1 MNERKGTG
9 ADLGDL
15 LDPAHTAVLTME
27 LQRAVV
33 GDLATMGGLAEAAAE
48 TQTVANAARIC
59 RAGRAAGVRV
69 VHCTAQFRGDG
80 AGSARNC
87 KLLAMALDHNSEA
100 LAVGAPGIELIPEL
114 EAAPSDIVMPRL
126 HGLTPFTSTALDQVL
141 RNCGVTTVV
150 ATGVSLNVG
159 VVGLVLS
166 AVDLSYRVVVPDDA
180 VVGLPVDYGRTVMR
194 NTISLLA
201 TVTSTDAIVKAWSGG
216 GAGLV
221 G

>member
-1 MNERKGTG
+1 MNERKGAG
-9 ADLGDL
+9 AGTDLGDL
-15 LDPAHTAVLTME
+15 LDLARTAVVTME

-59 RAGRAAGVRV
+59 RAARAVGVRV
-69 VHCTAQFRGDG
+69 VHCTAQFRADG

-87 KLLAMALDHNSEA
+87 KLLAISLDHNSES
-100 LAVGAPGIELIPEL
+100 LAVGSPGTELVDEL
-114 EAAPSDIVMPRL
+114 EAGPADIVISRL

-141 RNCGVTTVV
+141 RNCGITTVV

-159 VVGLVLS
+159 IAGLVLS
-166 AVDLSYRVVVPDDA
+166 AVDLGYRVVVPDDA
-180 VVGLPVDYGRTVMR
+180 VVGLPVDYGRAVMR

-201 TVTSTDAIVKAWSGG
+201 TVTSTDAIAEAWSP
-216 GAGLV
+216 
-221 G
+221 

>member
-1 MNERKGTG
+1 MNERKGAGTG
-9 ADLGDL
+9 TDLGDL
-15 LDPAHTAVLTME
+15 LDPARTAVVTME

-33 GDLATMGGLAEAAAE
+33 GDLATMSGLAEAAAE

-59 RAGRAAGVRV
+59 RAARAVGVRV
-69 VHCTAQFRGDG
+69 VHCTAQFRADG

-87 KLLAMALDHNSEA
+87 KLLAISLDHNSES
-100 LAVGAPGIELIPEL
+100 LAVGSPGAELVDEL
-114 EAAPSDIVMPRL
+114 EAGPADIVISRL

-159 VVGLVLS
+159 IAGLVLS
-166 AVDLSYRVVVPDDA
+166 AVDLGYRVVVPADA
-180 VVGLPVDYGRTVMR
+180 VVGLPVDYGRAVMR

-201 TVTSTDAIVKAWSGG
+201 TVTSTDAIAEAWSP
-216 GAGLV
+216 
-221 G
+221 

>member
-1 MNERKGTG
+1 MNERKGAG
-9 ADLGDL
+9 AGTDLGDL
-15 LDPAHTAVLTME
+15 LDPARTAVVTME

-33 GDLATMGGLAEAAAE
+33 GDLATMGGLAETAAE

-59 RAGRAAGVRV
+59 RAARAAGARV
-69 VHCTAQFRGDG
+69 VHCTAQFRADG

-100 LAVGAPGIELIPEL
+100 LAEGSPGAELVAEL
-114 EAAPSDIVMPRL
+114 EADPSDIVISRL

-150 ATGVSLNVG
+150 AVGVSLNVG
-159 VVGLVLS
+159 IAGLVLS
-166 AVDLSYRVVVPDDA
+166 AVDLGYRVVVPDDA
-180 VVGLPVDYGRTVMR
+180 VVGLPADYGRAVMR

-201 TVTSTDAIVKAWSGG
+201 TVTSTAAIAKSWSI
-216 GAGLV
+216 LNH
-221 G
+221 

>member
-9 ADLGDL
+9 GRADLSDL
-15 LDPAHTAVLTME
+15 LDPNRTAVLTME

-59 RAGRAAGVRV
+59 RAARTAGVRV
-69 VHCTAQFRGDG
+69 VHCTAQFRADG

-87 KLLAMALDHNSEA
+87 KLLAVALDHNSEA
-100 LAVGAPGIELIPEL
+100 LAAGAPGAELIGEL
-114 EAAPSDIVMPRL
+114 EAGPADIVISRL

-141 RNCGVTTVV
+141 RNCGITTVV

-159 VVGLVLS
+159 IAGLVLS
-166 AVDLSYRVVVPDDA
+166 AVDLGYRVVVPDDA
-180 VVGLPVDYGRTVMR
+180 VVGLPVDYGRAVMR

-201 TVTSTDAIVKAWSGG
+201 TVTSTAAIIETWSS
-216 GAGLV
+216 
-221 G
+221 

>member
-1 MNERKGTG
+1 MNERKGSG
-9 ADLGDL
+9 AGTDLDDL
-15 LDPAHTAVLTME
+15 LDPAHTAVVTME

-59 RAGRAAGVRV
+59 RAARAAGVRV
-69 VHCTAQFRGDG
+69 VHCTAQFRADG

-87 KLLAMALDHNSEA
+87 KLLAISLDHNSEA
-100 LAVGAPGIELIPEL
+100 LAVGSPGAELVDEL
-114 EAAPSDIVMPRL
+114 EAGPADIVISRL

-159 VVGLVLS
+159 IAGLVLS
-166 AVDLSYRVVVPDDA
+166 AVDLGYRVVVPDDA
-180 VVGLPVDYGRTVMR
+180 VVGLPVDYGRAVMR

-201 TVTSTDAIVKAWSGG
+201 TVTSTDAITEAWSI
-216 GAGLV
+216 
-221 G
+221 

>member
-1 MNERKGTG
+1 MNERKGAG
-9 ADLGDL
+9 AGTDLGDL
-15 LDPAHTAVLTME
+15 LDPARTAVVTME

-48 TQTVANAARIC
+48 THTVANAARIC
-59 RAGRAAGVRV
+59 RAARAVGVRV
-69 VHCTAQFRGDG
+69 VHCTAQFRADG

-87 KLLAMALDHNSEA
+87 KLLAISLDHNSES
-100 LAVGAPGIELIPEL
+100 LAVGSPGAELVDEL
-114 EAAPSDIVMPRL
+114 EAGPADIVISRL

-159 VVGLVLS
+159 VAGLVLS
-166 AVDLSYRVVVPDDA
+166 AVDLGYRVVVPADA
-180 VVGLPVDYGRTVMR
+180 VVGLPVDYGQAVMH

-201 TVTSTDAIVKAWSGG
+201 TVTSTDAIVKAWSP
-216 GAGLV
+216 
-221 G
+221 

>member
-1 MNERKGTG
+1 MNERKGAGTG
-9 ADLGDL
+9 TDLGDL
-15 LDPAHTAVLTME
+15 LDPARTAVVTME

-33 GDLATMGGLAEAAAE
+33 GDLATMGGLAEAASE

-59 RAGRAAGVRV
+59 RAARAGGARV
-69 VHCTAQFRGDG
+69 VHCTAQFRADG

-87 KLLAMALDHNSEA
+87 KLLTISLDHNSEA
-100 LAVGAPGIELIPEL
+100 LAVGSPGAELVDEL
-114 EAAPSDIVMPRL
+114 EAGSADIVISRL

-159 VVGLVLS
+159 IAGLVLS
-166 AVDLSYRVVVPDDA
+166 AVDLGYRVVVPDDA
-180 VVGLPVDYGRTVMR
+180 VVGLPVDHGRAVMR

-201 TVTSTDAIVKAWSGG
+201 TITSTDAIVEAWSP
-216 GAGLV
+216 
-221 G
+221 

>member
-1 MNERKGTG
+1 MNERKGSSGGT
-9 ADLGDL
+9 DLGNL
-15 LDPAHTAVLTME
+15 LDPAHTAVVTME

-48 TQTVANAARIC
+48 GQTVANAARIC
-59 RAGRAAGVRV
+59 RAARAAGVRV
-69 VHCTAQFRGDG
+69 VHCTAQFRADG

-87 KLLAMALDHNSEA
+87 KLLAISLDHNSEA
-100 LAVGAPGIELIPEL
+100 LAVGAPGTELVGEL
-114 EAAPSDIVMPRL
+114 EASPADIVISRL

-159 VVGLVLS
+159 VAGLVLS
-166 AVDLSYRVVVPDDA
+166 AVDLGYRVVVPDDA
-180 VVGLPVDYGRTVMR
+180 VVGLPVDYGRAVMR

-201 TVTSTDAIVKAWSGG
+201 TVTSTDAITEAWSI
-216 GAGLV
+216 
-221 G
+221 

>member
-1 MNERKGTG
+1 MNERKGSGIGT
-9 ADLGDL
+9 DLGDL
-15 LDPAHTAVLTME
+15 LDPDHTAVVTME

-59 RAGRAAGVRV
+59 RAARAAGVRV
-69 VHCTAQFRGDG
+69 VHCTAQFRADG
-80 AGSARNC
+80 AGTARNC
-87 KLLAMALDHNSEA
+87 KLLAIALDHNSEA
-100 LAVGAPGIELIPEL
+100 LAVGSPGAELVGEL
-114 EAAPSDIVMPRL
+114 EAGPSDIVISRL

-159 VVGLVLS
+159 IAGLVLS
-166 AVDLSYRVVVPDDA
+166 AVDLGYQVVVPDDA
-180 VVGLPVDYGRTVMR
+180 VVGLPVDYGRAVMR

-201 TVTSTDAIVKAWSGG
+201 TVTSTDAITEAWSI
-216 GAGLV
+216 
-221 G
+221 

>member
-1 MNERKGTG
+1 MNERKGAGTG
-9 ADLGDL
+9 TDLGDL
-15 LDPAHTAVLTME
+15 LDPNHTAVVTME

-59 RAGRAAGVRV
+59 RAARAVGVRV
-69 VHCTAQFRGDG
+69 VHCTAQFRADG

-87 KLLAMALDHNSEA
+87 KLLAISLDHNSES
-100 LAVGAPGIELIPEL
+100 LAVGSPGAELVDEL
-114 EAAPSDIVMPRL
+114 EAGPADIVISRL

-141 RNCGVTTVV
+141 RNCGITTVV

-159 VVGLVLS
+159 VAGLVLS
-166 AVDLSYRVVVPDDA
+166 AVDLGYRVVVPDDA
-180 VVGLPVDYGRTVMR
+180 VVGLPVDYGRAVMR

-201 TVTSTDAIVKAWSGG
+201 TVTSTDAIVEAWSP
-216 GAGLV
+216 
-221 G
+221 